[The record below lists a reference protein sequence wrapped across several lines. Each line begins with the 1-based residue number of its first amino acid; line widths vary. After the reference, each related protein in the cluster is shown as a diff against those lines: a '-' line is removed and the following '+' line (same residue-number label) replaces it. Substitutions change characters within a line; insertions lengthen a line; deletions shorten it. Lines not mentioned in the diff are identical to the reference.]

1 MSAASLAEPILA
13 RCATDGAARALVAG
27 DVALTYAELGA
38 RTDQLARALLAVGL
52 APDEPV
58 LVPVSNRPGDLV
70 AFLGV
75 WRAGGV
81 VVPVHRASPGPVVQE
96 HLDATAA
103 RFVVR
108 KGGEIAVAGPWRES
122 GDLLVAAHGAP
133 PPREVLSGAALIIFT
148 SGTTGRPKGVVLSHR
163 ALAGKLAAIDSLLHF
178 ERGESTLLVLNI
190 TFSFGI
196 WVSLLTLLTG
206 GTLRIHEKFTSRAFC
221 AAVATGGIARVAVV
235 PTMMRALFADAPSE
249 LAAASRSGT
258 FRQILIGGESL
269 GGALA
274 AEIVTHFPRAGL
286 VDIYGLTETATS
298 DFFLLAED
306 QARLAG
312 CIGRP
317 SPHVEYR
324 IVAAD
329 GAVAESGEVG
339 ELQIRTP
346 FIMNGYLDAPA
357 LTAAAF
363 QDGWFRTGDMA
374 RVREDGVVEL
384 AGRAKE
390 LISRG
395 GNKVSPLELEQIFA
409 AHPDVAAA
417 MAAGAADPI
426 LGERIHV
433 LVVPRPGRVMTE
445 ESLRAHAAARL
456 PKFRQPDA
464 YHFAESLPL
473 GRTGKAD
480 RGALKAMLER
490 GEPPAPIRPRPSS

>member
-1 MSAASLAEPILA
+1 VSATSVATPILE
-13 RCATDGAARALVAG
+13 RCATDGAARALLAS
-27 DVALTYAELGA
+27 DVALSYADLRA
-38 RTDQLARALLAVGL
+38 RTEALARALRAAGL

-58 LVPVSNRPGDLV
+58 LVPVSNRPQDLV

-75 WRAGGV
+75 WCADGV

-96 HLDATAA
+96 HLDATGA
-103 RFVVR
+103 RFIVR
-108 KGGEIAVAGPWRES
+108 TGGAIAVAGPWRES

-133 PPREVLSGAALIIFT
+133 PLRDVLSGAALVIFT

-196 WVSLLTLLTG
+196 WVSLLTLVTG
-206 GTLRIHEKFTSRAFC
+206 GTLRIHEKFTPRAFC
-221 AAVATGGIARVAVV
+221 AAVAAEEIARVAVV
-235 PTMMRALFADAPSE
+235 PTMMRALFAAAPPE
-249 LAAASRSGT
+249 LAAAGRSGT

-274 AEIVTHFPRAGL
+274 AEIAAHFPRAGL

-306 QARLAG
+306 QTRFAG

-324 IVAAD
+324 ISAAD

-357 LTAAAF
+357 LTAVAF
-363 QDGWFRTGDMA
+363 QGGWFRTGDMA
-374 RVREDGVVEL
+374 RVREGGVVEL

-395 GNKVSPLELEQIFA
+395 GNKVSPLELEQVFA

-433 LVVPRPGRVMTE
+433 LVVPRLGRVMTE

-464 YHFAESLPL
+464 YHFADALPL